1 MAAPLHER
9 LHEII
14 AARQKGRKRAPKPKA
29 APEPAGNVVK
39 IMDALRQSMKAE
51 TSERSRKR

>member
-1 MAAPLHER
+1 MQER